1 MCDNFAVIGPGSRSI
16 HYRPMASTTTA
27 PRDLAGPDNDRP
39 AGSGTAGVLLA
50 ENSSLVGRPHSL
62 IDRLTPHDRERVRS
76 IGTVRQL
83 NRSDILLS
91 QGEFQDGI
99 VMVDSGLIRSFYT
112 APSGRE
118 ITLAYWFS
126 GNLVGGPQSSAGRAC
141 GPRSRRASR
150 VFCLPGE
157 GLCDLAREVPDL
169 ALSSRRP
176 VVQGALLF
184 VARAD
189 ARHAIPV
196 AAVGAR
202 AYVFDGDVRHP
213 RANGQIAV
221 AAAFSHAEMAN
232 LIGATRQWVTIS
244 LNRLEKRCIISQK
257 RGIMVV
263 CKLDVLRKLTGRR
276 ALIVSAQ

>member
-1 MCDNFAVIGPGSRSI
+1 
-16 HYRPMASTTTA
+16 MASTTA
-27 PRDLAGPDNDRP
+27 PRDLARSDSDRP

-76 IGTVRQL
+76 IGTVKQL

-99 VMVDSGLIRSFYT
+99 VMVESGLIRSFYT
-112 APSGRE
+112 APSGRQ
-118 ITLAYWFS
+118 ITLAYWLP
-126 GNLVGGPQSSAGRAC
+126 GNFVGGPHIFGGTCMWSAVAAK
-141 GPRSRRASR
+141 RSA

-157 GLCDLAREVPDL
+157 RLRELAREIPDL
-169 ALSSRRP
+169 ALQLLDALSFKARCYSSLAQMLGTRSLSERL
-176 VVQGALLF
+176 VHVLMHLMETHG
-184 VARAD
+184 
-189 ARHAIPV
+189 IPE
-196 AAVGAR
+196 R
-202 AYVFDGDVRHP
+202 
-213 RANGQIAV
+213 NGQISV

-244 LNRLEKRCIISQK
+244 LNRLQKRGIISQK

-263 CKLDVLRKLTGRR
+263 CKPDVLRKLTGDE
-276 ALIVSAQ
+276 L